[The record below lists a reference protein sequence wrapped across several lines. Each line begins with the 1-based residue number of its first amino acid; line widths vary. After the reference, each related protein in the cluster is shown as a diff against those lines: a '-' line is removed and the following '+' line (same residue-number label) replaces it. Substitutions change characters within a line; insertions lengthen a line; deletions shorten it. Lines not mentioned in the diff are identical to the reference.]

1 MATLSIFNFLSA
13 NGFFTGPNDDI
24 SWHIHG
30 EEEGNFSDEN
40 SQGGNILL
48 FGRKTFQMMESFWP
62 TEDAKKMYPVT
73 ARAMNSAEKIVF
85 SKTLKEAKWNNSRII
100 KDDLLEEVKKLKMA
114 STNITIL
121 GSGSIITQLADHNLI
136 DEYSLMIDPI
146 FIGNGTSFVQNLQH
160 HLKLKFK
167 DSRVFKS
174 GTVVLNYLRVSS
186 E

>member
-13 NGFFTGPNDDI
+13 NGFFKGPNDDI
-24 SWHIHG
+24 SWHLHG

-62 TEDAKKMYPVT
+62 TEEAMNMYPIT
-73 ARAMNSAEKIVF
+73 AEAMNKAEKIVF
-85 SKTLKEAKWNNSRII
+85 SKTLKEVKWNNSRII
-100 KDDLLEEVKKLKMA
+100 RDNLVEEIKKLKA
-114 STNITIL
+114 GKTNITIL

-146 FIGNGTSFVQNLQH
+146 FIGNGTSFVQNLQQNV
-160 HLKLKFK
+160 KLKFK
-167 DSRVFKS
+167 DSRSFKS
-174 GTVVLNYLRVSS
+174 GTVVLNYLKIK
-186 E
+186 